1 MIRKFKKGDEEGIA
15 LLEKECFSSPWSSEA
30 IGNSAKE
37 GIIFLVYEKEGKIL
51 GYIGLQRVLDEGYIT
66 NIAVNSQ
73 YRRCGIGKEL
83 LLAID
88 EIGKE
93 LKLSFISLEVRQSNL
108 SAISLYEK
116 MGYKNEGIRRNF
128 YKSPTENAIIMT
140 KRRTV

>member
-66 NIAVNSQ
+66 NIAVNSL

-116 MGYKNEGIRRNF
+116 MGYKNEGVRRNF